1 MKTREQILKKIEN
14 EKQTLAGLKESAS
27 YPNQWYEKQI
37 AVIDSRIGQLQWV
50 LDNDDCISKVLD
62 VGKVS
67 EKNIEEFLEQSGY
80 FQKDE
85 SGVYSYIS
93 ENERHLIN
101 LKWVLDAYSK
111 YIKANK

>member
-1 MKTREQILKKIEN
+1 MKTREQIRKKIEN
-14 EKQTLAGLKESAS
+14 AKETLEGLKATNPLNS
-27 YPNQWYEKQI
+27 WCVKQI
-37 AVIDSRIGQLQWV
+37 AIIENRIKELEWV
-50 LDNDDCISKVLD
+50 AEDDDCISKVLEAD
-62 VGKVS
+62 KVS
-67 EKNIEEFLEQSGY
+67 DKNIEEFLEQSGY